1 MKREKE
7 KWAACEEKE
16 LLYRTQAMVFCL
28 TAAMDG
34 QKQRAFAR
42 AFLYFFSEFSFVSFY
57 ACTEMLR
64 ESRMVYSVLEYDV
77 CSCVLLTSVV
87 RVRSRGD
94 DGEKGRR
101 QDRARRRAGR
111 QQGGQS

>member
-1 MKREKE
+1 MGCVRRKRAFVPDPSNGFLFNRCDGWTK
-7 KWAACEEKE
+7 AAC
-16 LLYRTQAMVFCL
+16 FCSSFPL
-28 TAAMDG
+28 
-34 QKQRAFAR
+34 
-42 AFLYFFSEFSFVSFY
+42 FFSEFSFVSFY

-87 RVRSRGD
+87 LVRSRGD